1 MSFRTRFS
9 GEESAVHMGRRDAED
24 GLDEDVH
31 TSEDARF
38 GPFREKAMLQFQKE
52 VCAKLT
58 SAGVLESGWDGEP

>member
-1 MSFRTRFS
+1 
-9 GEESAVHMGRRDAED
+9 MGRRDAED